1 MRHVEYEGWRVGPN
15 LQALRKEK
23 NMTAAEL
30 SDKLNVSTSHV
41 SQIEQGCRRMSMDL
55 LYKYMEVLEVD
66 ANTVLDISPIE
77 KKEPTV
83 SIDQALAALPETK
96 RQYFLAVFM
105 QMIETMP
112 A

>member
-1 MRHVEYEGWRVGPN
+1 MEYEGWRVGPN
-15 LQALRKEK
+15 LQALRKGK

-66 ANTVLDISPIE
+66 ANTVLDIEPLE

-83 SIDQALAALPETK
+83 SIDQALTALSETK
-96 RQYFLAVFM
+96 QQYFSALFM